1 MNIFALSKCPEESAE
16 QMIDKHVIKM
26 PTETCQMLHTN
37 ILYMQY
43 VQEHSKEPQLKDLKA
58 FHQATGSKLMKPA
71 MLNHPS
77 TIWARQSIANF
88 EWLYAH
94 GSALCREY
102 TYRYDKEHGSHKRLH
117 QCHDNKETVFAHQFP
132 VSGLTPVTIAMDDQ
146 YRLDPIEFYNTARVQ
161 YGIEYDEWDFVIES
175 YRHYYLEGKWKM
187 ADWRKERKPDWFPA
201 NWFAVKHNKYVR
213 AYNAA
218 EERKYPLPLMEE

>member
-1 MNIFALSKCPEESAE
+1 MNIFALSKCPEESAK

-43 VQEHSKEPQLKDLKA
+43 VHVHGKEPKLKDLKV
-58 FHQATGSKLMKPA
+58 FHKEIGSNLMKPA

-88 EWLYAH
+88 HWLYQH
-94 GSALCREY
+94 GMALCEEY
-102 TYRYDKEHGSHKRLH
+102 TYRY
-117 QCHDNKETVFAHQFP
+117 NKVHASQDRIIIGMRQREGINYSFP
-132 VSGLTPVTIAMDDQ
+132 VTGLTPVTIAMFDKF
-146 YRLDPIEFYNTARVQ
+146 RIPNT
-161 YGIEYDEWDFVIES
+161 YDKHCWKFVIDS

-187 ADWRKERKPDWFPA
+187 AEWKEDRQPKWWPKNYIKIKWNKEFEALERITGKP
-201 NWFAVKHNKYVR
+201 VTKYII
-213 AYNAA
+213 
-218 EERKYPLPLMEE
+218 EE